1 MRIIQDDRT
10 TSISASTEFSSSYSI
25 DNVQDDKVSS
35 RYIAQGGTSGTTATI
50 TLNLTG
56 TASAPVEAFF
66 ISGLMAD
73 SGTWSFQNADGSSVH
88 ESGTLSTT
96 DLASS
101 DISGNPNTLN
111 NYFVGQD
118 NPLLSEFIIFSNPQT
133 TTCRLVLTLTSS
145 TDRKGQNIK
154 GNAIASWQKDGTATG
169 RFKDSSGGIVNL
181 NEFGRVLVGSQ
192 ITIGGTLISSTF
204 STNTSITEDS
214 VAVAPATI
222 NGGVTVTL
230 SGGKTLTLQEGGFPQ
245 VQSFTGGG
253 TGSGSVTL
261 SYDLASQTIASIIN
275 PIRLGIIR
283 SGDSLDLPNPQIG
296 VGKSLNDYS
305 VKRRMVNGGYSYELR
320 NIGKS
325 IDISLILTNAQ
336 ADNLEKFARA
346 YRAKPFSAL
355 FLESMA
361 SGQNPKTRYSGFYYF
376 VNSPVFSFM
385 KHDGNHVS
393 ANFKL
398 SEVI

>member
-1 MRIIQDDRT
+1 M
-10 TSISASTEFSSSYSI
+10 
-25 DNVQDDKVSS
+25 
-35 RYIAQGGTSGTTATI
+35 
-50 TLNLTG
+50 
-56 TASAPVEAFF
+56 
-66 ISGLMAD
+66 
-73 SGTWSFQNADGSSVH
+73 
-88 ESGTLSTT
+88 
-96 DLASS
+96 
-101 DISGNPNTLN
+101 
-111 NYFVGQD
+111 
-118 NPLLSEFIIFSNPQT
+118 
-133 TTCRLVLTLTSS
+133 
-145 TDRKGQNIK
+145 
-154 GNAIASWQKDGTATG
+154 
-169 RFKDSSGGIVNL
+169 
-181 NEFGRVLVGSQ
+181 
-192 ITIGGTLISSTF
+192 
-204 STNTSITEDS
+204 
-214 VAVAPATI
+214 TI

-245 VQSFTGGG
+245 VQSYTGGG

-261 SYDLASQTIASIIN
+261 STDLETQTIGSIIN

-283 SGDSLDLPNPQIG
+283 SGNSLDLPNPQIG

-361 SGQNPKTRYSGFYYF
+361 SGQNPETRYSGFYYF
-376 VNSPVFSFM
+376 VNTPVFSFM
-385 KHDGNHVS
+385 KHDGSHVS
-393 ANFKL
+393 ANFTL